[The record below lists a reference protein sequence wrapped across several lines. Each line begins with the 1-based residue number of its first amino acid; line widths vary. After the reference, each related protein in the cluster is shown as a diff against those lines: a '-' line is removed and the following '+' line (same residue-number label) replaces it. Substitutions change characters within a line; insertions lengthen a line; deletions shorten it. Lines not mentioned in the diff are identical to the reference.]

1 MIKTYIRGDLEE
13 AIKKQF
19 GVEKFSYRGIGKND
33 VCNSNLLIF
42 NTNQGTIAIEI
53 GPCETYDVY
62 KVKATPEHP
71 DRFRRFNSEI
81 NCMYTFGGN
90 TYWVMNNATIKFPG
104 KAFDFTEAL
113 VLFALEDE

>member
-1 MIKTYIRGDLEE
+1 MHIRGDLEE

-19 GVEKFSYRGIGKND
+19 GVEKMIYKGIGKND
-33 VCNSNLLIF
+33 VCNSDLLIF
-42 NTNQGTIAIEI
+42 TTDKETIAIEI
-53 GPCETYDVY
+53 GLCETYDVY
-62 KVKATPEHP
+62 KVKATPERP

-81 NCMYTFGGN
+81 NCMYAFGGN

-113 VLFALEDE
+113 VLFALEEN